1 MPRFIN
7 ILSEILSEAKRYKF
21 APETLQK
28 INSVVDN
35 LWNDRNK
42 NYGNRKEVVD
52 IIHFKTANGVDG
64 LVKVVVNPRLK
75 YLGFM
80 GTKPKTSYDPA
91 DIYIEVN
98 PKYYESK
105 KNLYLT
111 IYHEMIHASDPT
123 QSSDW
128 SPRYMLTY
136 DEKTDEKYWGHPIE
150 FFAISNEFLEGLVR
164 EFERRA
170 KRVRKVENRE
180 ILNKTLKNI
189 LNYFAKGEKLNR
201 LSQDIL
207 FRINDEHVGDD
218 SFKVLKNLT
227 ADMPH
232 LAEILPERAE
242 EPYYLHYVQL
252 IKKYNP
258 EIWKKFLSMLYDTTF
273 EIKDIINKE
282 YK

>member
-1 MPRFIN
+1 MAKFIN
-7 ILSEILSEAKRYKF
+7 ILSELLSEAKRYKF

-28 INSVVDN
+28 INNVVDN

-42 NYGNRKEVVD
+42 DYGTKKEVVD
-52 IIHFKTANGVDG
+52 VIPFKTANGVDG
-64 LVKVVVNPRLK
+64 LVKVMVNPRLK

-80 GTKPKTSYDPA
+80 GTKPKKSYDPA

-98 PKYYESK
+98 PKHYESK

-123 QSSDW
+123 QSSSW
-128 SPRYMLTY
+128 SPKYMLTY
-136 DEKTDEKYWGHPIE
+136 NEKSDEMYWGHPIE

-170 KRVRKVENRE
+170 KRVRKPENRD
-180 ILNKTLKNI
+180 ILNKSLKNI

-201 LSQDIL
+201 LSQDVL

-232 LAEILPERAE
+232 LADILPERGE

-258 EIWKKFLSMLYDTTF
+258 VIWKKFLSMLYDTSF
-273 EIKDIINKE
+273 EIQEIINKD